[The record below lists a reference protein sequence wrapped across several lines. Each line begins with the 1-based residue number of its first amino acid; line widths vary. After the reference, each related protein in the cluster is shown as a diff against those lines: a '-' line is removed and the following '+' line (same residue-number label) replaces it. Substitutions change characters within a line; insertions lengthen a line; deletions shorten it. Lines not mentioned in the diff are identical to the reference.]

1 MPTAALNGI
10 RLYYEVHGQGA
21 PLVLMHGFAGTA
33 ESWKPQIPDLSARYR
48 LILYDARGHGR
59 SDSPRSA
66 DGYCHEI
73 FAEDLRALL
82 DQLDAQ
88 TAVVGGLSM
97 GGVIALT
104 FYFKYPQRVRA
115 LILADTGPGFRNP
128 ERRAKWT
135 RSREAVARLLEEGG
149 MPAFARS
156 KYAQLNYYTAP
167 EIMLKHDPIGLA
179 HVNRKVLVIPDSRLI
194 DRLPEVGVPT
204 LVVVGADDT
213 DFLAASEVMARKIP
227 GAAHVVIPKAGHGA
241 NVDQPEAFNR
251 AILDFLAPSES

>member
-1 MPTAALNGI
+1 MPTAVLNGI
-10 RLYYEVHGQGA
+10 RLYYEVHGQGT

-48 LILYDARGHGR
+48 LILYDARGHWR
-59 SDSPRSA
+59 SESPRSA
-66 DGYCHEI
+66 DLYSHEI
-73 FAEDLRALL
+73 FAEDLGALL
-82 DQLDAQ
+82 DHLGAE

-104 FYFKYPQRVRA
+104 FYFKYPERTRA

-128 ERRAKWT
+128 EHRAAWT
-135 RSREAVARLLEEGG
+135 RSRETVARLLEEEG

-156 KYAQLNYYTAP
+156 KYAELDYYTAP
-167 EIMLKHDPIGLA
+167 EIMLQHDPIGLA

-194 DRLPEVGVPT
+194 DRLPEVSVPT
-204 LVVVGADDT
+204 LVIVGADDT
-213 DFLAASEVMARKIP
+213 DFLAASAVMARKIP
-227 GAAHVVIPKAGHGA
+227 DAAQVVIPKAGHGA

-251 AILDFLAPSES
+251 AILDFLAQHP